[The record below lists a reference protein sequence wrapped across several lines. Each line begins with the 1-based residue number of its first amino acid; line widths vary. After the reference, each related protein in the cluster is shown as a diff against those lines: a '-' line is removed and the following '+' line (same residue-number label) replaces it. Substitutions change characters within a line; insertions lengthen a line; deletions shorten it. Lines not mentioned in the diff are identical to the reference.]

1 MKNQSRNHHKL
12 ALRRE
17 TVRVLDQLA
26 LAEVAGGSIVPP
38 PTWNCP
44 TRRICLTTTT
54 NTTL

>member
-17 TVRVLDQLA
+17 TVRLLDQLA
-26 LAEVAGGSIVPP
+26 LAGVAGGSIVPP
-38 PTWNCP
+38 PTLQCP

-54 NTTL
+54 NTTA

>member
-1 MKNQSRNHHKL
+1 MKNRSRNHHKL

-26 LAEVAGGSIVPP
+26 LGNAAGGSIVPP
-38 PTWNCP
+38 PTLNCP

-54 NTTL
+54 NTTA